1 METERTP
8 EEIIAEVLGRWSVT
22 DLREMS
28 DKDLDRGLEQIGGDY
43 RGLKV
48 LRIGRSNVISF
59 WDVESDSGQT
69 YQVRRFK
76 NFVWCSCLDHFFSKT
91 VCRHIAYT
99 TKDFSRR
106 RAAEMDRAPYIK
118 PETVKRSE
126 RIGNVRI

>member
-1 METERTP
+1 MLTERTP
-8 EEIIAEVLGRWSVT
+8 EEIIADVLGRWTVT

-28 DKDLDRGLEQIGGDY
+28 DDDLDRGLEQIGDTW
-43 RGLKV
+43 RGLKTV
-48 LRIGRSNVISF
+48 RIGRQNVISF
-59 WDVESDSGQT
+59 WDVESESGNT

-91 VCRHIAYT
+91 VCRHIAFT

-106 RAAEMDRAPYIK
+106 RAVEMDRAPYIK
-118 PETVKRSE
+118 PEPVKRSE